1 MKKRLLLMTL
11 AVVVGMLLFS
21 GCTAKNPLVGKW
33 EFYDANGNISNY
45 EFVSNNKVIQDTC
58 LSGWWSRTES
68 TYKLKNGN
76 IIITNGKYI
85 ADGETTDAVQQEP
98 IPYSVDGDVLVLH
111 EKYEYTRVNE
121 FTNEYQSDYRK

>member
-33 EFYDANGNISNY
+33 EFHDANGNISNY

-68 TYKLKNGN
+68 TYKLKDGN
-76 IIITNGKYI
+76 IIIENGKYI